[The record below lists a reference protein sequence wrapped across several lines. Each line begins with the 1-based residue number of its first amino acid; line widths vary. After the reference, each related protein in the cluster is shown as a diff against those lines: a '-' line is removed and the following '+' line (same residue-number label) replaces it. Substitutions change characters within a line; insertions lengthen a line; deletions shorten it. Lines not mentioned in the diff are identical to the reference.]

1 MPAVKIVAKEVERKT
16 TEKSELNPRILR
28 LLHRRRLKMMDQ
40 TRKSMLGILV
50 PAIVFIGLWGCGDDD
65 TQTGTDA
72 LSMLEPSI
80 QALDTRLQ
88 SHYETVAGVLN
99 SAEAR
104 NDATQGG
111 PFEASA
117 ETQELGLMNEDWEAI
132 HRERGDY
139 GQDMH
144 RILNNL
150 GETVTTVGA
159 CQMMMGGMMFGH
171 QHDEDTCPCE
181 PYMDV
186 TDEEIDQ
193 HLSEMLT
200 WMDQQDPSGL
210 LEEMNGHWE
219 QLRSH
224 IQDMDS
230 HMRQTYGSHG
240 GMKGMM

>member
-1 MPAVKIVAKEVERKT
+1 
-16 TEKSELNPRILR
+16 
-28 LLHRRRLKMMDQ
+28 MMDQ

-104 NDATQGG
+104 NAATQGG
-111 PFEASA
+111 LFEASA
-117 ETQELGLMNEDWEAI
+117 ETQELALMNEDWQAI
-132 HRERGDY
+132 HRERDDY

-144 RILNNL
+144 RIMNNL
-150 GETVTTVGA
+150 GETVTTVGT
-159 CQMMMGGMMFGH
+159 CRMMMGGMMFGH
-171 QHDEDTCPCE
+171 QRDEDTCPCE

-193 HLSEMLT
+193 HLSEMLA

-210 LEEMNGHWE
+210 WEEMNRHSE
-219 QLRSH
+219 QMRFH
-224 IQDMDS
+224 VDGMDS

-240 GMKGMM
+240 GMMGMM

>member
-1 MPAVKIVAKEVERKT
+1 LELLAVF
-16 TEKSELNPRILR
+16 LR
-28 LLHRRRLKMMDQ
+28 H
-40 TRKSMLGILV
+40 
-50 PAIVFIGLWGCGDDD
+50 D
-65 TQTGTDA
+65 T
-72 LSMLEPSI
+72 SI

-88 SHYETVAGVLN
+88 SHYETVTGVFN
-99 SAEAR
+99 STEAA
-104 NDATQGG
+104 NAATRGG
-111 PFEASA
+111 PLEASTG
-117 ETQELGLMNEDWEAI
+117 TQEFGLMNEDWEAI
-132 HRERGDY
+132 DRERGDY

-159 CQMMMGGMMFGH
+159 CQMMMGDMIFGH
-171 QHDEDTCPCE
+171 QHAEDICPCE

-193 HLSEMLT
+193 HLSGMLA

-210 LEEMNGHWE
+210 LEEMNRHWE
-219 QLRSH
+219 QMRSH

-240 GMKGMM
+240 GMMGMM